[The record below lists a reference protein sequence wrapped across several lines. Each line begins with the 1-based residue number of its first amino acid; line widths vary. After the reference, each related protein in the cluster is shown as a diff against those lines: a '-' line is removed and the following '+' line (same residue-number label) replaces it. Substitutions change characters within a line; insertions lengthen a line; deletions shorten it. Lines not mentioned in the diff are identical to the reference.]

1 MVANAVEV
9 VASDEC
15 EILDNIIGTAHF
27 GVIDGLGNDEAD
39 IVEKKE
45 MKADF
50 IFVGTQVGKRVGC
63 NLAGARAKRFD
74 AKHHVAHEV

>member
-27 GVIDGLGNDEAD
+27 GVIDGRGNEEAD
-39 IVEKKE
+39 FVEKE
-45 MKADF
+45 
-50 IFVGTQVGKRVGC
+50 
-63 NLAGARAKRFD
+63 
-74 AKHHVAHEV
+74 EV